1 MKRCLYGLQVEYVR
15 QVGRYV
21 VVTGEQPLTEDDLVP
36 LEHKMLQL
44 HAVPRLLP
52 IEFEAIHSELALRY
66 SLSGFR
72 PLAEALRAEP
82 PTLVRAVRLLYTIVT
97 AIADSAMYML
107 SANRYAL
114 HEALLYAGDDL
125 CDVRFVYLP
134 LRQLDGKDDVQN
146 ELRRLCRRL
155 IGDAPDGAAGGNRLN
170 RLLDYMKSDT
180 FHLEG
185 CKEQLLAVW
194 EELERSENETE
205 PAAAAAGFAASAPP
219 RPYAND
225 SGVAASSLSH
235 RASEPAEPGR
245 AKKTPLPILPAAAAL
260 ILLLAAVWL
269 LYSRQKSEGMLQLA
283 AGLSLLI
290 AAGMYLLVQSG
301 RAAAAASYFHPIAAV
316 APPASAA
323 SPPHPDRLPQAG
335 TSADDPDDSA
345 AIAEHYRRLPQLT
358 TVLAASP
365 GTELLAPA
373 DEERGHPYEGIRAA
387 LVRIR
392 NPAADSQ
399 ADEEEE
405 EIAIRGESFIIG
417 RSREEAHYWLDE
429 IGVSRKHVE
438 IFAESGRH
446 LIRDLGSRN
455 SSYLNGSRLVPFDEY
470 VLCDSDRIE
479 LARVELVYRD
489 LTGRT

>member
-21 VVTGEQPLTEDDLVP
+21 VVTGEQPLTEEDLVP

-52 IEFEAIHSELALRY
+52 IEFEAINSELALRY

-155 IGDAPDGAAGGNRLN
+155 IDDAPDGAAGGNRLN

-194 EELERSENETE
+194 EELERSENATE

-219 RPYAND
+219 PRLYAND
-225 SGVAASSLSH
+225 TGVAASSPSH
-235 RASEPAEPGR
+235 RAHDPAEPGR
-245 AKKTPLPILPAAAAL
+245 AKKMPILLAAAAL

-269 LYSRQKSEGMLQLA
+269 LYSRQTSEGMLQLA

-301 RAAAAASYFHPIAAV
+301 RAAAAAPYFHPIAAV

-323 SPPHPDRLPQAG
+323 SPYPDRLPHAV
-335 TSADDPDDSA
+335 TSASAPDDSA
-345 AIAEHYRRLPQLT
+345 VVAEHYRRLPQLT

-373 DEERGHPYEGIRAA
+373 GEERGRPYDGIRAA

-392 NPAADSQ
+392 NPEADRQ
-399 ADEEEE
+399 TDEEEE
-405 EIAIRGESFIIG
+405 EIAIRSESFIIG

-479 LARVELVYRD
+479 LARVE
-489 LTGRT
+489 